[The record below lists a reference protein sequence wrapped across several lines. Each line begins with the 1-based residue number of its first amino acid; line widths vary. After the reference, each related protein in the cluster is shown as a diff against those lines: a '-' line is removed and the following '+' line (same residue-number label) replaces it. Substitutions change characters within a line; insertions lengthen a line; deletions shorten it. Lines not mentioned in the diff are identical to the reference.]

1 MITKT
6 LTLLLTLSVFTV
18 GAMAQSPE
26 PGPKP
31 EPRVFSWAF
40 SSTGGYLGIEMVEIS
55 KENAAKFGLS
65 SVRGVGVDKV
75 VAGSP
80 AERAGIASGDVIVRV
95 NGEEITSTQKL
106 SRLIGEIAPDHQA
119 RISVI
124 RNGSEKELTVTIGKR
139 SGSALE
145 LGSMQWMG
153 PEGRNE
159 MPRIPEFPE
168 LSQLPRGEI
177 RPLPPGTPEAPM
189 FFRFGPRRQI
199 GIGVTPLTK
208 QLADHFGVENG
219 AIVNNVRENSPAA
232 KAGIKAGD
240 IIVEVDGKAVRS
252 DFDLSRAVS
261 EKKDGSVVITIVRDR
276 DRRSISVMPE
286 EVKGGLDRFFDFSS
300 PDAPDAPGLYRQ
312 LVPPRSPAPPMLDRM
327 IVPGRVI

>member
-1 MITKT
+1 MIAKT
-6 LTLLLTLSVFTV
+6 LTLLITLSVITV
-18 GAMAQSPE
+18 GALAQAPE

-31 EPRVFSWAF
+31 EPRVLSWTF

-65 SVRGVGVDKV
+65 SVRGVGVDKI

-80 AERAGIASGDVIVRV
+80 AERAGIAPGDVIVRV

-139 SGSALE
+139 SGSAFE

-153 PEGRNE
+153 PEGKIE
-159 MPRIPEFPE
+159 MPRIPEMPE
-168 LSQLPRGEI
+168 LRELPRGEMH
-177 RPLPPGTPEAPM
+177 PLPPGTPETPM
-189 FFRFGPRRQI
+189 FLGFGPRRQI

-208 QLADHFGVENG
+208 QLAEHFGVENG

-240 IIVEVDGKAVRS
+240 IVVEAEGKPVKS
-252 DFDLSRAVS
+252 DLDLSRAVS

-276 DRRSISVMPE
+276 NRQTVSVTPE
-286 EVKGGLDRFFDFSS
+286 EVKGGFDGFFEFST
-300 PDAPDAPGLYRQ
+300 PEAPGAPGLYRQ
-312 LVPPRSPAPPMLDRM
+312 LLPPRSPAPPILDRM